1 MDNDNKIGDVSNKV
15 QLFLSE
21 SPLFSEIEKPE
32 MYDLEKEYSKTKK
45 NKSLK
50 NIIILAVTVVVV
62 VGISFGITAYID
74 HKYSNIE
81 VDIEVFDD
89 LNLKNLLNIVG
100 QIQSE
105 LNSAKDDKRR
115 LELDMASE
123 ISRIDLKLEAEKDL
137 ISKKRI
143 PSSLKRNQTEEAE
156 KTAEVERQKVRAS
169 YGKKIAS
176 LKITIADL
184 EDELA
189 NYESSNL
196 ERAWEQQNIIDS
208 ERQLY
213 EMEKKAQ
220 KKEYE
225 AALEELRRKLAA
237 QQKQAVIDQKRAVEL
252 AILEYQQRIEVLD
265 PVITDENIIAAAHFV
280 PESEAKEDVLEN
292 PENTNDTA
300 NDTSL
305 FSSFSSDEKNEEPL
319 FGDDSESIAQKM
331 KDIQTISDY
340 VDSIPYENDL
350 SKYVVA
356 MGKIAQDS
364 NRELKILAT
373 EKMKSLE
380 SLNSMVSYF
389 DKTFL
394 SSPRNP
400 IHSNDGIVLSMD
412 DECLVCY
419 IVPEKRDLAEQVKKA
434 SISVYGLKESC
445 ILTLERVGDFFLA
458 YPENPSHLENIS
470 ENSCFRFIYP
480 ETDIN

>member
-32 MYDLEKEYSKTKK
+32 MYDLEKEYAKTKK

-50 NIIILAVTVVVV
+50 NIIILAVTFVVV

-184 EDELA
+184 ENELA

-280 PESEAKEDVLEN
+280 TESEAKEDVLEN

-340 VDSIPYENDL
+340 VDSIPYENIML
-350 SKYVVA
+350 PW
-356 MGKIAQDS
+356 
-364 NRELKILAT
+364 
-373 EKMKSLE
+373 EKSRRIQIG
-380 SLNSMVSYF
+380 N
-389 DKTFL
+389 
-394 SSPRNP
+394 
-400 IHSNDGIVLSMD
+400 
-412 DECLVCY
+412 
-419 IVPEKRDLAEQVKKA
+419 
-434 SISVYGLKESC
+434 
-445 ILTLERVGDFFLA
+445 
-458 YPENPSHLENIS
+458 
-470 ENSCFRFIYP
+470 
-480 ETDIN
+480 